1 MNELDRSYRRCR
13 RLTTAH
19 GTTYYWA
26 AMLLPPE
33 RRRHV
38 WALYAFA
45 RHADDI
51 VDAFGDQ
58 PVDQRHRALDDL
70 AARLFDGLERGWS
83 DDPLLAA
90 VVNTSRV
97 LDIDPDCFRRFL
109 RSMAM
114 DLTVEGY
121 DTWADLLDYMDGSAA
136 VIGEMML
143 PVLEPSTHRAVAP
156 ARDLGLAFQLTNF
169 LRDVAEDL
177 ARGRIYL
184 PREDIDRFGADPQ
197 RRRVDDAWRALMRFE
212 IERNRRLYE
221 SADAGIPMLTG
232 RAASCVRTARRLY
245 SQILDR
251 IEDADYDVFSARV
264 RVPTWRKIAMAA
276 SSLAGPET
284 HGGSLA
290 AGTTR

>member
-1 MNELDRSYRRCR
+1 MTPLDRSYQRCR
-13 RLTTAH
+13 RLTTSY

-26 AMLLPPE
+26 AVLLAPE

-45 RHADDI
+45 RHADEI
-51 VDAFGDQ
+51 VDALDDQ
-58 PVDQRHRALDDL
+58 PVAQREAALADL
-70 AARLFDGLERGWS
+70 TTKLFEGLEVGWS
-83 DDPLLAA
+83 DDPILAA
-90 VVNTSRV
+90 VVHTSRA

-114 DLTVEGY
+114 DLAVDGY
-121 DTWADLLDYMDGSAA
+121 DTWSQLLDYMDGSAA

-143 PVLEPSTHRAVAP
+143 PVLEPSTRAALGP

-177 ARGRIYL
+177 ERGRIYV
-184 PREDIDRFGADPQ
+184 PREDLERFGADPR

-212 IERNRRLYE
+212 FERNRLLYT
-221 SADAGIPMLTG
+221 SADSGIPMLTG
-232 RAASCVRTARRLY
+232 SSATCVRTARRLY

-251 IEDADYDVFSARV
+251 IELADYDVFSSRA
-264 RVPTWRKIAMAA
+264 RVPTWRKIA
-276 SSLAGPET
+276 T
-284 HGGSLA
+284 A
-290 AGTTR
+290 AGSMVRPGSHDLRWADGATR